1 MKVRVEFS
9 KSSKVTDV
17 NYIRLGTGP
26 KMHVRNAGMRK
37 CL

>member
-17 NYIRLGTGP
+17 NYIKLGTGP
-26 KMHVRNAGMRK
+26 KVHIRNAGMHK

>member
-17 NYIRLGTGP
+17 NYIKLGTGP
-26 KMHVRNAGMRK
+26 KVHIRNAGMQK
-37 CL
+37 WL